1 MVGAVI
7 WARHHPTWGPRT
19 PPRTPDGAT
28 RSRGVE
34 RSLFFLSPRGMC
46 RLLMSTA
53 VSFFFFIVC
62 FSGERA
68 SAQRVRAHHWDLRG
82 PVHGLAL

>member
-7 WARHHPTWGPRT
+7 RARHHPIWGPWT

-28 RSRGVE
+28 RSGGVE
-34 RSLFFLSPRGMC
+34 SSLFFLSPRGMC
-46 RLLMSTA
+46 PLLMSTA
-53 VSFFFFIVC
+53 VSFFFFIIY

-68 SAQRVRAHHWDLRG
+68 SAQRVRAHHWTFRG